1 MALKK
6 PQTQN
11 TAPAFEDVNDT
22 SSPFEEGTTPAAPQE
37 AAAAV
42 QATTAVAVA
51 ASTSV
56 TAIAADQAKA
66 FQQELAAMKDSTDFS
81 LGTFTT
87 FKASNGVIAETG
99 EGKLSFGRWV
109 DGRMMAYGAFTQV
122 SPGDTGAKTK
132 GFVAWSKDGKTVDTV
147 LGDGTERSFVGKSV
161 QDYLHYLRETEGLT
175 GADAKEYLNVAFLVT
190 GCESGEVDEGEIVN
204 IVLAPS
210 SITAFR
216 AYESQLQLGARAAA
230 MGLKTKADLS
240 GDPFRF
246 RFSCVQASN
255 AKNQRWSKLVIEPI
269 KA

>member
-22 SSPFEEGTTPAAPQE
+22 SPPFEEGTTPAPQE

-42 QATTAVAVA
+42 QATTAVAVTT
-51 ASTSV
+51 STSI
-56 TAIAADQAKA
+56 TTIATDQAKT

-99 EGKLSFGRWV
+99 EGKLSLGRWV

-122 SPGDTGAKTK
+122 SPGDSGAKAK

-175 GADAKEYLNVAFLVT
+175 GADAKEYLNVAFLVM

-255 AKNQRWSKLVIEPI
+255 TKNQRWSKLVIEQI

>member
-1 MALKK
+1 MLLRRVRDRIDREYASPL
-6 PQTQN
+6 
-11 TAPAFEDVNDT
+11 DVE
-22 SSPFEEGTTPAAPQE
+22 SLAREVGFSAGHLSREFRAAYGESPYSYLMTRRIERAMTLLRRGDL
-37 AAAAV
+37 
-42 QATTAVAVA
+42 
-51 ASTSV
+51 SV
-56 TAIAADQAKA
+56 TEVCFAVGYG
-66 FQQELAAMKDSTDFS
+66 S

-99 EGKLSFGRWV
+99 EGKLSLGRWV

-122 SPGDTGAKTK
+122 SPGDSGAKTK

-175 GADAKEYLNVAFLVT
+175 GADAKEYLNVAFLVM

-255 AKNQRWSKLVIEPI
+255 TKNQRWSKLVIEQI

>member
-22 SSPFEEGTTPAAPQE
+22 SPPFEEGTTPAPQE

-42 QATTAVAVA
+42 QATTAVAVTT
-51 ASTSV
+51 STSI
-56 TAIAADQAKA
+56 TTIATDQAKT

-99 EGKLSFGRWV
+99 EGKLSLGRWV

-122 SPGDTGAKTK
+122 SPGDSGAKTK

-175 GADAKEYLNVAFLVT
+175 GADAKEYLNVAFLVM

-255 AKNQRWSKLVIEPI
+255 TKNQRWSKLVIEQI